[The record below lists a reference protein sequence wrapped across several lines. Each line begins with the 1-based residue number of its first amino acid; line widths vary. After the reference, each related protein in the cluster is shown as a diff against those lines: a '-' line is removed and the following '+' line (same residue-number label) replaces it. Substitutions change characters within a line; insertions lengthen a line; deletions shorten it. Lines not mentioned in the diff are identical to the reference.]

1 MKYEIEKYQPEAGKL
16 LIKPFKHRTRTVTT
30 IELDE
35 EKNKDKDPLKD
46 EMETMK
52 VTSKAPYEMQLGTII
67 ASGDPLKPVGSVI
80 VYSVKFVK
88 EFDLFKGIFLMSNY
102 DVMGT
107 YLIETN
113 L

>member
-1 MKYEIEKYQPEAGKL
+1 MKYSIENYTPEAGKL

-30 IELDE
+30 REMDD
-35 EKNKDKDPLKD
+35 EKNEGKDPIKD
-46 EMETMK
+46 EMETKMVK
-52 VTSKAPYEMQLGTII
+52 SKAPFEMQLGEVV
-67 ASGDPLKPVGSVI
+67 ASGDEAKAVGTVI

-107 YLIETN
+107 YRLPDAG
-113 L
+113 